1 MWYSL
6 LIRCKYL
13 RLLTLKCS
21 CAFDDVSKVS
31 KTNTSQVNCKQIN
44 TLYCFSKLVLTVLPY
59 IFISSSIKCNSIN
72 FDHLF
77 SFRQL
82 HNFLG
87 VIHIWC
93 LLWGRL
99 RQNWD
104 VIGLTGEG
112 EGRGL
117 AISWTS
123 NLFFFLLKKIG
134 FDLKMNILLTRYL
147 LFDSDVRQWSHPL
160 MIPLHCLWAKS
171 NTKTRG
177 QFECDLP
184 WFCFCFV
191 FVLTVVV
198 S

>member
-104 VIGLTGEG
+104 VIGLTGVG
-112 EGRGL
+112 EGRDFL
-117 AISWTS
+117 DVES
-123 NLFFFLLKKIG
+123 FFFFIKENWIWPKNEYIIDKISS
-134 FDLKMNILLTRYL
+134 FWLWRQTVKPSFNDTTA
-147 LFDSDVRQWSHPL
+147 LFV
-160 MIPLHCLWAKS
+160 
-171 NTKTRG
+171 G
-177 QFECDLP
+177 
-184 WFCFCFV
+184 
-191 FVLTVVV
+191 
-198 S
+198 